1 MMITAGVIMVT
12 SILEGVDDNDDHRIT
27 DDVMVISIQDQR

>member
-12 SILEGVDDNDDHRIT
+12 SIPEGVDDDNGIT
-27 DDVMVISIQDQR
+27 DDVIVISIQDQR